1 MYTNAEI
8 EKVYEIEP
16 LLTANGI
23 GCYDSNFNMADIIE
37 ERKTIRL
44 DHVYKVCELLKLC
57 NPSKRINSKHSS
69 YGLKHT
75 IERHLGAYT
84 GNGELIM
91 AMLLSGFK
99 HRRTY
104 LLNGKLNPNCQFN
117 ISESDYKFLS
127 SRFCNTW

>member
-1 MYTNAEI
+1 MYTNADI
-8 EKVYEIEP
+8 ERLYEIEP
-16 LLTANGI
+16 LLTSNGI
-23 GCYDSNFNMADIIE
+23 GCYDFNFNHDDIIND
-37 ERKTIRL
+37 RKTIRF

-84 GNGELIM
+84 SNGELIA

-99 HRRTY
+99 HRRNY
-104 LLNGKLNPNCQFN
+104 MLGGKLSPNCCFN
-117 ISESDYKFLS
+117 ISEADYKFLS
-127 SRFCNTW
+127 SRFCSTW